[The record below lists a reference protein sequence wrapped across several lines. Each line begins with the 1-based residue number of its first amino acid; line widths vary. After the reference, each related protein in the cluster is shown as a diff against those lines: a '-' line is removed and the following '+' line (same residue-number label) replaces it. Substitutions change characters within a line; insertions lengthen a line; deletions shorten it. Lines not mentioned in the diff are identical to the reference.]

1 MFVADYFS
9 TEVCQNAESKVCT
22 MRVRYNGETVG
33 VVEYSMSAGDQKN
46 ICIHGFVIGTA
57 PEVERED
64 IFKHLFFS
72 FAEQQEIPVYFKAA
86 ELLMQEKRW
95 LLDMD
100 SEEVV
105 DDRRMT
111 VWGNGRKPLLF
122 RLKKV
127 A

>member
-9 TEVCQNAESKVCT
+9 TEVCQNPESKVCT
-22 MRVRYNGETVG
+22 MQVRYDDKVIGT
-33 VVEYSMSAGDQKN
+33 VEYSMSSGEYKN
-46 ICIHGFVIGTA
+46 ICVHSFVIGTA

-72 FAEQQEIPVYFKAA
+72 FAEQQEVPVYFKAT

-100 SEEVV
+100 SEEMA
-105 DDRRMT
+105 DDKQMT
-111 VWGNGRKPLLF
+111 VWGRKTQLF
-122 RLKKV
+122 MLKKV
-127 A
+127 VA